1 MAFRRSRVAVA
12 LYFFLAGSCYATFVA
27 RIPTVKHALNI
38 NDGVLG
44 LVLFSITF
52 GIVAILPFA
61 GRVID
66 RFGRRN
72 VLCVSGVVF
81 TAMLV
86 AAGAAGGVVQIMV
99 ALTVFGVAFGLVD
112 VAMNAEAS
120 RLEHEHERPLMSSF
134 HAFYSIGEL
143 VAAAAAIFFAT
154 TGIGLVPS
162 FLVFAVPLAVGAVL
176 VAPWIKTGRATSP
189 VEQGH
194 LGETVR
200 KPLNSYTFLV
210 WLLAALATCG
220 QVIEGAVAEWS
231 GVYLR
236 DSIHSSVGVAVYGY
250 TAFALATTVGRL
262 LGDRVEAKVGSRR
275 LFRSAAAVAVL
286 GFAAVLI
293 VPTPAAVIAGFG
305 VIGFGMSVI
314 VPQLYAAAGR
324 QDPTAADRNMALVAG
339 VSNVGQLGGPVV
351 IGALAAGMGLPV
363 ALLLPALMAVVLV
376 CSARVLRTREKTA
389 LGVAG

>member
-1 MAFRRSRVAVA
+1 V
-12 LYFFLAGSCYATFVA
+12 
-27 RIPTVKHALNI
+27 NI

-52 GIVAILPFA
+52 GIVVVLPFA

-120 RLEHEHERPLMSSF
+120 RLEHEHDRPLMSSF

-143 VAAAAAIFFAT
+143 VAAAAAIVFAS

-176 VAPWIKTGRATSP
+176 VAPWIKASRTAPP
-189 VEQGH
+189 VEHGGLTGDQA
-194 LGETVR
+194 R
-200 KPLNSYTFLV
+200 KPLATYTFLV
-210 WLLAALATCG
+210 WVLAALATCG

-250 TAFALATTVGRL
+250 TAFALATTIGRL
-262 LGDRVEAKVGSRR
+262 LGDRVEARLGGQR
-275 LFRSAAAVAVL
+275 LFRSAAVVAVL
-286 GFAAVLI
+286 GFVAVLTA
-293 VPTPAAVIAGFG
+293 PTPVTVIAGFG

-324 QDPTAADRNMALVAG
+324 LDPTSADRNMALVAG
-339 VSNVGQLGGPVV
+339 VSNIGQLGGPVV
-351 IGALAAGMGLPV
+351 IGAIAAGMGLPV
-363 ALLLPALMAVVLV
+363 ALLLPALMAVILV
-376 CSARVLRTREKTA
+376 CSAGVLKARKKA
-389 LGVAG
+389 VADVAG